1 MSSAVGPLLVLI
13 DPLLVLI
20 LMLNFLILGTS
31 RLRAAINASA
41 AQGALLGLLAV
52 FVHGSPAMRPIL
64 LATAAAAIKGLLIP
78 AMLMRALRDA
88 AIHRE
93 IEPYISFLTSLL
105 LGAVATGAAVLFA
118 DRLPLAPAHQ
128 DSLLVPASLSTV
140 LTGFLVLST
149 RRKAITQVV
158 GYLVL
163 ENGIFIMGLTLH
175 DAMPSLVEIGI
186 LLDLLVAIFVIGIV
200 INHINREFASAAGVG
215 DAAELDTLRE

>member
-1 MSSAVGPLLVLI
+1 MSSAV
-13 DPLLVLI
+13 DPLLVVI

-41 AQGALLGLLAV
+41 AQGVLLGVLTV
-52 FVHGSPAMRPIL
+52 FVHGSPAMRPIV

-78 AMLMRALRDA
+78 GMLMRALRDA

-118 DRLPLAPAHQ
+118 DRLPLALDHQ
-128 DSLLVPASLSTV
+128 GSLMVPASLSTV

-175 DAMPSLVEIGI
+175 DVMPSLVEIGI
-186 LLDLLVAIFVIGIV
+186 LLDLLVAVFVIGIV
-200 INHINREFASAAGVG
+200 INHINREFASI
-215 DAAELDTLRE
+215 DAAELDTLKE